1 MYMWYILRYN
11 ILTIMTLP
19 APEAALCYF
28 YRKKGLVYE
37 KINWIY

>member
-1 MYMWYILRYN
+1 MS
-11 ILTIMTLP
+11 LP

-37 KINWIY
+37 KISWIYRKKGLFPVT